1 MWREVR
7 GLRDVLDDML
17 ECGRRRDARGAEEM
31 VETARDARQN
41 LERVFRTEL
50 GYETLQ
56 DRKPLG
62 EHDKVKSGSRTP

>member
-1 MWREVR
+1 
-7 GLRDVLDDML
+7 
-17 ECGRRRDARGAEEM
+17 M